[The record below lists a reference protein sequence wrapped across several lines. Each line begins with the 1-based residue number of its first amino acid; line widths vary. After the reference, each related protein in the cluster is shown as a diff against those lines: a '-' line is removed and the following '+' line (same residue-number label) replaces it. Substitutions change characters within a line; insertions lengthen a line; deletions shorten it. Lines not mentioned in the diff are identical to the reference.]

1 MKVLHIATTP
11 QGGAGIGMRRYHEA
25 LLSVGCDSRML
36 VAEGTGG
43 PSGASVDTVRRR
55 YARGWDRIARAAGIS
70 SPPEVSMAKRVAE
83 ADADATDTNYEL
95 FSLPYSSYPV
105 EDHPWVVEADVV
117 CLHFV
122 AGFLDWPRFFR
133 KVRKP
138 VVVFLH
144 DQQPY
149 LGGFHYERDA
159 ERNPQLRALEDEVRR
174 IKQSALGDQCVGVV
188 ANSAWNAEAAR
199 RSGFFQA
206 GVPIETIYYPMDTT
220 VFQPRPRE
228 AAKQAFGIDP
238 AKQVIGFACENLDND
253 RKGFAQL
260 LGALGFL
267 PEQLQHDVVLLSFGR
282 EPSDSMRDR
291 VKIPWLHLGSL
302 SSPAAQVAAYSA
314 IDTFVVPSKAEAFGL
329 TAQEALAC
337 GCRVVATRVGGLLE
351 ALGEHGCYAESCD
364 PSSIAE
370 ALNTALTA
378 NEKNPNAETWLENQF
393 GEKVTGLQ
401 LEAFLSSVA
410 DGKKGPDFPR

>member
-1 MKVLHIATTP
+1 MKILHLGATVS
-11 QGGAGIGMRRYHEA
+11 GGAGIGMSRYHEA
-25 LLSVGCDSRML
+25 LLSVGCDSRIL
-36 VAEGTGG
+36 VAEG
-43 PSGASVDTVRRR
+43 SGALDSPNVAMVRRR
-55 YARGWDRIARAAGIS
+55 YARGWERIARAAGIITL
-70 SPPEVSMAKRVAE
+70 PEVSMARSVAA
-83 ADADATDTNYEL
+83 ADAAAPYAKYEL

-105 EDHPWVVEADVV
+105 EDHPWVAEADVL

-122 AGFLDWPRFFR
+122 AGFLDWPRFFA

-188 ANSAWNAEAAR
+188 ANSAWNAAAAR
-199 RSGFFQA
+199 RSGFFKSE
-206 GVPIETIYYPMDTT
+206 VPIETIYYPLDTA

-228 AAKQAFGIDP
+228 AAKQVFGIDLP
-238 AKQVIGFACENLDND
+238 KRVIGFACENLGND
-253 RKGFAQL
+253 RKGFSEL
-260 LGALGFL
+260 LAALELL

-282 EPSDSMRDR
+282 EPSACIRER
-291 VKIPWLHLGSL
+291 VRIPWLHLGSL
-302 SSPAAQVAAYSA
+302 SLPAAQVAAYSA

-337 GCRVVATRVGGLLE
+337 GCCVVATRVGGLPE
-351 ALGEHGCYAESCD
+351 ALGEFGIYAETAD
-364 PSSIAE
+364 PSAIAVALGLALAGE
-370 ALNTALTA
+370 ASSENAGKCVGENFAL
-378 NEKNPNAETWLENQF
+378 EKIARELRGFLESGSRQ
-393 GEKVTGLQ
+393 GALVG
-401 LEAFLSSVA
+401 
-410 DGKKGPDFPR
+410 